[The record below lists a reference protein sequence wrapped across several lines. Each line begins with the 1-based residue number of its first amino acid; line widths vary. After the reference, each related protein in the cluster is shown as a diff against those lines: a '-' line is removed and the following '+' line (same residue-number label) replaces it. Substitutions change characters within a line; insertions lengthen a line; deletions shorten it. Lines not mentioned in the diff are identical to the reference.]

1 MQYVPKALEIY
12 SWHAEPASE
21 GCITF
26 RTQGLAHLPA
36 SPESIA
42 PVGGVRV
49 CSVSRKYFD
58 YLLAYNERITGSIAE
73 ELRSGNAWASILKP
87 CRAVLEEDLYIQPTM
102 S

>member
-1 MQYVPKALEIY
+1 MLNPRQRV
-12 SWHAEPASE
+12 
-21 GCITF
+21 CITF
-26 RTQGLAHLPA
+26 RIQGLAHLPA
-36 SPESIA
+36 SPESIT

-102 S
+102 SL